1 MFEIDKN
8 FCWRV
13 REKRAREQLTKEK
26 AAKEIGISRKTLSL
40 VEKGKKFEVKKI
52 VYRKIVNWLLEERK

>member
-13 REKRAREQLTKEK
+13 REKRAREQLTKEN
-26 AAKEIGISRKTLSL
+26 AAREIGISRKTLSL
-40 VEKGKKFEVKKI
+40 VEKGKKIEVKKI
-52 VYRKIVNWLLEERK
+52 VYRKLVNWLLEERT